1 MSDHPMPRARPSAS
15 IGVAAVLAGAAL
27 FAINGTVSK
36 VVLEAGMSSLR
47 LVEIRC
53 TAAAVAFFLI
63 AAVRSPGSLRIGVR
77 ELGFVMVYGITGIA
91 LVQWLYLVAIARM
104 PVSLALLI
112 EYTAPLLVALWVRFA
127 RRGEVRA
134 RVWAALVLSF
144 GGLAVVAQV
153 WQGLTLDG
161 LGMLAAGAAA
171 ISLAAYYLLGERGL
185 GRRDP
190 FSLSA
195 WSFVAA
201 GAFWSLLLPWWSFP
215 FDLLDERAAIAGT
228 TVPVW
233 LLVIWV
239 VLLGTVA
246 PFGLSLFGIS
256 RIGAT
261 RTGLIGTAEP
271 VLAGLFAWIVIG
283 ELLTGWQ
290 LAGACVV
297 LAGIVLAETSR
308 PAPTDP
314 APPAALDRPPV
325 PVVVP
330 PGPERP

>member
-1 MSDHPMPRARPSAS
+1 
-15 IGVAAVLAGAAL
+15 VAAVLTAALL

-53 TAAAVAFFLI
+53 TAAAAAFFLI
-63 AAVRSPGSLRIGVR
+63 AALRSPRTLRIGPR
-77 ELGFVMVYGITGIA
+77 ELGFVVVYGITGIA

-112 EYTAPLLVALWVRFA
+112 EFTAPLLVALWVRFV
-127 RRGEVRA
+127 RRGEVRS

-144 GGLAVVAQV
+144 GGLAVVTQV
-153 WQGLTLDG
+153 WEGVVLDG
-161 LGMLAAGAAA
+161 LGVLAAGAAA
-171 ISLAAYYLLGERGL
+171 VSLAAYYLLGERGL

-195 WSFVAA
+195 WSFAA
-201 GAFWSLLLPWWSFP
+201 AAAFWSLLLPWWSFP
-215 FDLLDERAAIAGT
+215 FELMDDRVPIAGVT
-228 TVPVW
+228 APVW

-246 PFGLSLFGIS
+246 PFGLSLFGIG

-271 VLAGLFAWIVIG
+271 VLAGLVAWIVID

-290 LAGACVV
+290 LAGAGIV
-297 LAGIVLAETSR
+297 LAWIVLAETSR
-308 PAPTDP
+308 PADSTDSVGHP
-314 APPAALDRPPV
+314 AETMTQSARQ
-325 PVVVP
+325 
-330 PGPERP
+330 

>member
-1 MSDHPMPRARPSAS
+1 
-15 IGVAAVLAGAAL
+15 VLTAAIL

-36 VVLEAGMSSLR
+36 VVLEAGVSTLR

-53 TAAAVAFFLI
+53 TAAAVVFFLI
-63 AAVRSPGSLRIGVR
+63 ASLRSPGTLRIGVR
-77 ELGFVMVYGITGIA
+77 ELGFVVIYGITGIA

-112 EYTAPLLVALWVRFA
+112 EFTAPLLVALWVRFA

-134 RVWAALVLSF
+134 RVWVALVLSF
-144 GGLAVVAQV
+144 GGLAVVGQV

-161 LGMLAAGAAA
+161 IGILAAGCAAV
-171 ISLAAYYLLGERGL
+171 SLAAYYLMGERGL

-195 WSFVAA
+195 WGFAAA

-215 FDLLDERAAIAGT
+215 FDAMNDRVAIAGIT
-228 TVPVW
+228 PPVW
-233 LLVIWV
+233 LLVIWIV
-239 VLLGTVA
+239 VLGTVA
-246 PFGLSLFGIS
+246 PFGLSLFGIG

-271 VLAGLFAWIVIG
+271 VLAGLVAWIMIG

-290 LAGACVV
+290 LAGACIV

-308 PAPTDP
+308 PVPAENPTP
-314 APPAALDRPPV
+314 ALQ
-325 PVVVP
+325 
-330 PGPERP
+330 G

>member
-1 MSDHPMPRARPSAS
+1 MLQARSAAS
-15 IGVAAVLAGAAL
+15 IGVAAVLTGALL

-53 TAAAVAFFLI
+53 TAAAIVFFLI
-63 AAVRSPGSLRIGVR
+63 AAARNSASLRIGVR
-77 ELGFVMVYGITGIA
+77 ELGFVVVYGITGIA

-134 RVWAALVLSF
+134 RVWLALVLSF

-171 ISLAAYYLLGERGL
+171 VSLAAYYLLGERGL

-195 WSFVAA
+195 WSFAAA
-201 GAFWSLLLPWWSFP
+201 GGFWSILLPWWSFP
-215 FDLLDERAAIAGT
+215 FDLMDDRAAIAGT
-228 TVPVW
+228 MAPVW
-233 LLVIWV
+233 LLVVWV
-239 VLLGTVA
+239 VLLGTVV
-246 PFGLSLFGIS
+246 PFGLSLFGIG
-256 RIGAT
+256 RIGPT
-261 RTGLIGTAEP
+261 RTGLVGTVEP
-271 VLAGLFAWIVIG
+271 VLAGLVAWIVIG

-290 LAGACVV
+290 LFGACIV

-308 PAPTDP
+308 PTPV
-314 APPAALDRPPV
+314 PAAVQLPS
-325 PVVVP
+325 
-330 PGPERP
+330 

>member
-1 MSDHPMPRARPSAS
+1 VQTSDHPTSSPRSATS
-15 IGVAAVLAGAAL
+15 IGVAAVLAGATL
-27 FAINGTVSK
+27 FAVNGTVSK

-53 TAAAVAFFLI
+53 TAAAAAFFLI
-63 AAVRSPGSLRIGVR
+63 TALTRPATLRIGRR
-77 ELGFVMVYGITGIA
+77 ELGFVVIYGITGIA
-91 LVQWLYLVAIARM
+91 MVQWLYLVAIARM

-153 WQGLTLDG
+153 WKGFTLDG
-161 LGMLAAGAAA
+161 LGVLAAGAAA

-185 GRRDP
+185 GQRDAL
-190 FSLSA
+190 SLSA
-195 WSFVAA
+195 WSFAAAA
-201 GAFWSLLLPWWSFP
+201 GFWSILLPWWSFP
-215 FDLLDERAAIAGT
+215 FDLMDERATIAGT
-228 TVPVW
+228 TAPVW

-246 PFGLSLFGIS
+246 PFGLSLFGIG

-290 LAGACVV
+290 LIGAAVV

-308 PAPTDP
+308 PAPTE
-314 APPAALDRPPV
+314 AEA
-325 PVVVP
+325 VVVP
-330 PGPERP
+330 V

>member
-1 MSDHPMPRARPSAS
+1 MSDEPAPRPIAS
-15 IGVAAVLAGAAL
+15 IGVVAVLVGSLL

-36 VVLEAGMSSLR
+36 VVLEAGLSSLR

-63 AAVRSPGSLRIGVR
+63 AALRSPRSLRVGID
-77 ELGFVMVYGITGIA
+77 ELGFIVVYGITGIA
-91 LVQWLYLVAIARM
+91 FVQWLYLVAIARM

-127 RRGEVRA
+127 RRGEVRP
-134 RVWAALVLSF
+134 RVWLALLLSF

-153 WQGLTLDG
+153 WQGFTLDG
-161 LGMLAAGAAA
+161 VGMLAAGAAA
-171 ISLAAYYLLGERGL
+171 ISLATYYLLGERGL

-195 WSFVAA
+195 WGFAA
-201 GAFWSLLLPWWSFP
+201 SGAFWSLLLPWWTFP
-215 FDLLDERAAIAGT
+215 FDQMDDVVPIAGINA
-228 TVPVW
+228 PVW
-233 LLVIWV
+233 LLVTWV

-246 PFGLSLFGIS
+246 PFGLSLFGIG

-271 VLAGLFAWIVIG
+271 VLAGLVAWIAIG

-290 LAGACVV
+290 IIGAGVV
-297 LAGIVLAETSR
+297 LTGIVLAETSR
-308 PAPTDP
+308 PADPGADRNRGIGCVDEPPT
-314 APPAALDRPPV
+314 AKIV
-325 PVVVP
+325 P
-330 PGPERP
+330 

>member
-1 MSDHPMPRARPSAS
+1 MPRLRPAASA
-15 IGVAAVLAGAAL
+15 GVAAVLAAATL

-36 VVLEAGMSSLR
+36 MVLEAGMSSLR

-53 TAAAVAFFLI
+53 TMAAAVFFLI
-63 AAVRSPGSLRIGVR
+63 AVARSPASLRIAPR
-77 ELGFVMVYGITGIA
+77 ELGFIVVYGITGIA
-91 LVQWLYLVAIARM
+91 MVQWLYLVAIARM

-112 EYTAPLLVALWVRFA
+112 EFTAPLLIALWVRFA

-134 RVWAALVLSF
+134 RVWVALVLSF
-144 GGLAVVAQV
+144 GGLAVVGQV
-153 WQGLTLDG
+153 WQGLTLDAI
-161 LGMLAAGAAA
+161 GMLAAGAAA
-171 ISLAAYYLLGERGL
+171 VSLAAYYLLGEHGV

-195 WSFVAA
+195 WGFAAA

-215 FDLLDERAAIAGT
+215 VELLDDPVPIVGT
-228 TVPVW
+228 TAPVW
-233 LLVIWV
+233 VLVIWV

-256 RIGAT
+256 RIGPT

-271 VLAGLFAWIVIG
+271 VLAALVAWLVID

-290 LAGACVV
+290 LIGACIV

-308 PAPTDP
+308 PAPE
-314 APPAALDRPPV
+314 AAKIA
-325 PVVVP
+325 
-330 PGPERP
+330 

>member
-1 MSDHPMPRARPSAS
+1 VQTSDHPTPAVRSAS
-15 IGVAAVLAGAAL
+15 SIGIAAVLVGSLL

-53 TAAAVAFFLI
+53 AAAAAAFFLI
-63 AAVRSPGSLRIGVR
+63 AALRNPGSLRIGAR
-77 ELGFVMVYGITGIA
+77 EAGFVVMYGITGIA

-134 RVWAALVLSF
+134 RVWAALVLSL

-153 WQGLTLDG
+153 WRGLTLDG
-161 LGMLAAGAAA
+161 LGLLAAGGSA
-171 ISLAAYYLLGERGL
+171 ITLATYYLLGERGL

-190 FSLSA
+190 ISLCA
-195 WSFVAA
+195 WSFGSA
-201 GAFWSLLLPWWSFP
+201 GVFWSILMPWWSFP
-215 FDLLDERAAIAGT
+215 FDLMNDRAAIAGT
-228 TVPVW
+228 TAPIW

-246 PFGLSLFGIS
+246 PFGLNLIAIG

-261 RTGLIGTAEP
+261 RTGLVGTSEP
-271 VLAGLFAWIVIG
+271 VLAGLIAWIAIG
-283 ELLTGWQ
+283 ELLSGWQ
-290 LAGACVV
+290 LAGASIV
-297 LAGIVLAETSR
+297 LTGILLAETSR
-308 PAPTDP
+308 PPETALVP
-314 APPAALDRPPV
+314 ALSPQALDR
-325 PVVVP
+325 
-330 PGPERP
+330 EAR

>member
-1 MSDHPMPRARPSAS
+1 M
-15 IGVAAVLAGAAL
+15 L
-27 FAINGTVSK
+27 FAVNGTVSK
-36 VVLEAGMSSLR
+36 MVLEAGMSSLR

-53 TAAAVAFFLI
+53 TAAALAFFLI
-63 AAVRSPGSLRIGVR
+63 AALRNPGSLRIGPR
-77 ELGFVMVYGITGIA
+77 ELGFIGVYGITGIA

-153 WQGLTLDG
+153 WRGLTLDG
-161 LGMLAAGAAA
+161 IGLLAAGAAA
-171 ISLAAYYLLGERGL
+171 ISLATYYVLGEQGL

-195 WSFVAA
+195 WGFAAA
-201 GAFWSLLLPWWSFP
+201 GGFWSILLPWWSFP
-215 FDLLDERAAIAGT
+215 FDLMDDRVSIVGT
-228 TVPVW
+228 SAPVW

-246 PFGLSLFGIS
+246 PFGLSLIGIS
-256 RIGAT
+256 LIGAT
-261 RTGLIGTAEP
+261 RTGLIGTSEP
-271 VLAGLFAWIVIG
+271 VLAGLVAWILLG

-290 LAGACVV
+290 LAGAGIV
-297 LAGIVLAETSR
+297 LAGIVLAETAR
-308 PAPTDP
+308 PTPTETIDSG
-314 APPAALDRPPV
+314 PV
-325 PVVVP
+325 STEVEVQN
-330 PGPERP
+330 RA

>member
-1 MSDHPMPRARPSAS
+1 MQTSDHSIHQARPAAS
-15 IGVAAVLAGAAL
+15 IGVVAVLAGAML
-27 FAINGTVSK
+27 FAINGTISK
-36 VVLEAGMSSLR
+36 IVLEAGMSSLR

-53 TAAAVAFFLI
+53 TAAGVVFFVI
-63 AAVRSPGSLRIGVR
+63 AAVRSPGSLRVGPR
-77 ELGFVMVYGITGIA
+77 ELGFIVVYGITGIA

-127 RRGEVRA
+127 RGGEVRA

-153 WQGLTLDG
+153 WQGGSLDT

-171 ISLAAYYLLGERGL
+171 VSLAAYYLLGERGL
-185 GRRDP
+185 SRRDP

-195 WSFVAA
+195 WSFTAA
-201 GAFWSLLLPWWSFP
+201 GGFWSILLPWWSFP
-215 FDLLDERAAIAGT
+215 FDLMDDQVAIVGT
-228 TVPVW
+228 TAPIW

-246 PFGLSLFGIS
+246 PFSLMLFGIG
-256 RIGAT
+256 RIGPT
-261 RTGLIGTAEP
+261 RTGLVGTVEP
-271 VLAGLFAWIVIG
+271 VLAGLVAWILIG

-290 LAGACVV
+290 MFGACIV
-297 LAGIVLAETSR
+297 LTGIVLAETSR
-308 PAPTDP
+308 PATKSIN
-314 APPAALDRPPV
+314 
-325 PVVVP
+325 
-330 PGPERP
+330 PGADSAQPMGRNSARIVR

>member
-1 MSDHPMPRARPSAS
+1 VQTPDHPTLGRSAAP
-15 IGVAAVLAGAAL
+15 IGVAAVLTAATL

-36 VVLEAGMSSLR
+36 VVLESGVSTLR

-53 TAAAVAFFLI
+53 TAAAAVFFLI
-63 AAVRSPGSLRIGVR
+63 ASLRSPGTLRIGAR
-77 ELGFVMVYGITGIA
+77 ELGFVVIYGITGIA

-112 EYTAPLLVALWVRFA
+112 EFTAPLLVALWVRFA

-134 RVWAALVLSF
+134 RVWVALVLSF
-144 GGLAVVAQV
+144 GGLAVVGQV

-161 LGMLAAGAAA
+161 LGLLAAGCAA
-171 ISLAAYYLLGERGL
+171 ISLAAYYLMGERGL

-195 WSFVAA
+195 WGFAAA

-215 FDLLDERAAIAGT
+215 FDAMTHRVAIAGT
-228 TVPVW
+228 TAPVW

-246 PFGLSLFGIS
+246 PFGLSLFGIG

-261 RTGLIGTAEP
+261 RTGLVGTAEP
-271 VLAGLFAWIVIG
+271 VLAGLVAWIMID

-290 LAGACVV
+290 LAGACIV
-297 LAGIVLAETSR
+297 LTGIVLAETSR
-308 PAPTDP
+308 PVRTEEQE
-314 APPAALDRPPV
+314 AAAVLQ
-325 PVVVP
+325 
-330 PGPERP
+330 G

>member
-1 MSDHPMPRARPSAS
+1 MPRPIAS
-15 IGVAAVLAGAAL
+15 IGVAAVLAGAML

-36 VVLEAGMSSLR
+36 VVLEAGLSSLR

-53 TAAAVAFFLI
+53 TAAAAAFFLL
-63 AAVRSPGSLRIGVR
+63 AALRRPGSLRIGIN
-77 ELGFVMVYGITGIA
+77 ELGFIVAYGIAGIA
-91 LVQWLYLVAIARM
+91 FVQWLYLVAIARM

-112 EYTAPLLVALWVRFA
+112 EYTAPLLVALWVRFV

-134 RVWAALVLSF
+134 RVWVALLLSF

-153 WQGLTLDG
+153 WQGFTLDG
-161 LGMLAAGAAA
+161 LGMLAAGGAAV
-171 ISLAAYYLLGERGL
+171 SLAAYYLLGERGL

-195 WSFVAA
+195 WGFATA
-201 GAFWSLLLPWWSFP
+201 GVFWSILLPWWSFP
-215 FDLLDERAAIAGT
+215 FDLMTEMVPIAGIT
-228 TVPVW
+228 APVW

-246 PFGLSLFGIS
+246 PFGLSLFGIG

-261 RTGLIGTAEP
+261 RTGLIGTTEP
-271 VLAGLFAWIVIG
+271 VLAGLVAWIVIG

-290 LAGACVV
+290 LIGAGIV
-297 LAGIVLAETSR
+297 LTGIVLAETSR
-308 PAPTDP
+308 PPAPT
-314 APPAALDRPPV
+314 AGQGETSVGTLAI
-325 PVVVP
+325 
-330 PGPERP
+330 

>member
-1 MSDHPMPRARPSAS
+1 MQTSDHPILHARSAAS
-15 IGVAAVLAGAAL
+15 LAVAAVLAGATL

-36 VVLEAGMSSLR
+36 IVLEAGMSSLR

-53 TAAAVAFFLI
+53 TAAAFAFFLI
-63 AAVRSPGSLRIGVR
+63 AALRSPGSLRVGSR
-77 ELGFVMVYGITGIA
+77 ELGFILVYGITGIA

-127 RRGEVRA
+127 RRGEVRG

-153 WQGLTLDG
+153 WQGVTLDV

-185 GRRDP
+185 SRRDP
-190 FSLSA
+190 LSLSA
-195 WSFVAA
+195 WSFAAA
-201 GAFWSLLLPWWSFP
+201 GGFWSILLPWWSFP
-215 FDLLDERAAIAGT
+215 FELMDDRVSIVGT
-228 TVPVW
+228 TAPVW

-239 VLLGTVA
+239 VLLGTVV
-246 PFGLSLFGIS
+246 PFGLMLFGIG
-256 RIGAT
+256 RIGPT
-261 RTGLIGTAEP
+261 RTGLIGTVEP
-271 VLAGLFAWIVIG
+271 VIAGLVAWIVIG

-290 LAGACVV
+290 MLGACVV

-308 PAPTDP
+308 PAAKP
-314 APPAALDRPPV
+314 LDSGDVSMQTADSYRD
-325 PVVVP
+325 
-330 PGPERP
+330 

>member
-1 MSDHPMPRARPSAS
+1 M
-15 IGVAAVLAGAAL
+15 L

-63 AAVRSPGSLRIGVR
+63 AALRSPGSLRAGAG
-77 ELGFVMVYGITGIA
+77 ELGFIVVYGITGIA

-112 EYTAPLLVALWVRFA
+112 EFTAPLLVALWVRFV

-134 RVWAALVLSF
+134 RVWLALVLSF
-144 GGLAVVAQV
+144 GGLAVVSQA
-153 WQGLTLDG
+153 WKGFTLDG

-171 ISLAAYYLLGERGL
+171 VSLAAYYLLGEHGL

-195 WSFVAA
+195 WSFAAA
-201 GAFWSLLLPWWSFP
+201 GGFWSILLPWWSFP
-215 FDLLDERAAIAGT
+215 FELMDDRVAIVGLTA
-228 TVPVW
+228 PVW
-233 LLVIWV
+233 LLVTWV

-246 PFGLSLFGIS
+246 PFGLSLIGIGL
-256 RIGAT
+256 IGAT

-271 VLAGLFAWIVIG
+271 VLAGLVAWIVIG

-290 LAGACVV
+290 LIGAGIV
-297 LAGIVLAETSR
+297 LTGIVLAETSR
-308 PAPTDP
+308 PAQPSGESADSVP
-314 APPAALDRPPV
+314 APSASQN
-325 PVVVP
+325 
-330 PGPERP
+330 PG